1 MVKLHKI
8 NTQYTN
14 EDLELALEA
23 SAERQRVQ
31 KFMDD
36 NLGKDYFDKYLK
48 IRDRFTDMNLKDF
61 NKIIKLDPEDVKV
74 AIDRYYTTSDA
85 TPDIK
90 SGKKKVGENSDWVV
104 YRVTSFPA
112 AQELGEGTTWCIT
125 GRYGSMDP
133 DDDSYFKNY
142 IRDNNLDGG
151 YYFYIPKDGSDDKY
165 CLLLTKNGNI
175 HSIWGTPNGQVY
187 DISDLN
193 FPEVKGIDY
202 SSATNLEDSLREAYN
217 NDDADEWASI
227 YGQMVDNGA
236 YVDFPSLEEL
246 VSDEKP
252 NLFNFFVKE
261 YDMLSTLSGTE
272 ANNLIVQIYD
282 ELPQYQRDDFLSSI
296 GDTSW
301 LDVHEVIQ
309 GISDDDRKS
318 DFFLDFPDYFD
329 FSSLVSDVGLDVLED
344 WVHSTWFKNNGV
356 LDTLISQEGS
366 VLDILD
372 NLDFENM
379 SYEEGYKVL
388 YILEYDG
395 YMVDSTWEDLINLN
409 DVITQI
415 LDELEDGGIDENCIP
430 YLNVIKKLGVTLN
443 KSDAKELKKRIDSME
458 EDYDIPDDIVKVV
471 NDALK

>member
-14 EDLELALEA
+14 EELDITLEA

-61 NKIIKLDPEDVKV
+61 NKIIKLDPENVKV
-74 AIDRYYTTSDA
+74 AIDRYYTSNNSSSD
-85 TPDIK
+85 
-90 SGKKKVGENSDWVV
+90 SREGKRKVGENSDWVV
-104 YRVTSFPA
+104 YHVTTFPA
-112 AQELGEGTTWCIT
+112 AQELGEGTEWCIT
-125 GRYGSMDP
+125 GRYGNMDP
-133 DDDSYFKNY
+133 DDDHYFKNY
-142 IRDNNLDGG
+142 IIDNNLDGG
-151 YYFYIPKDGSDDKY
+151 YYFYIPKNGSDDKY

-193 FPEVKGIDY
+193 FPDVKGIDY

-227 YGQMVDNGA
+227 YGQMVDNGD
-236 YVDFPSLEEL
+236 YVDFPSLDEL

-261 YDMLSTLSGTE
+261 YDMLYYLSGTD
-272 ANNLIVQIYD
+272 ANNLMAQIYD
-282 ELPQYQRDDFLSSI
+282 ELPQYQRGDFLSSI
-296 GDTSW
+296 GDTPW
-301 LDVHEVIQ
+301 LDVHEVIE
-309 GISDDDRKS
+309 GISEDDAKS
-318 DFFLDFPDYFD
+318 DFFLDYLDWFD
-329 FSSLVSDVGLDVLED
+329 FSGLVRDVGLRTVYY
-344 WVHSTWFKNNGV
+344 WSISTWFKQNDV
-356 LDTLISQEGS
+356 LTRLIENEGS
-366 VLDILD
+366 IRDVLD

-379 SYEEGYKVL
+379 SYVEGFYL
-388 YILEYDG
+388 LSILENDG
-395 YMVDSTWEDLINLN
+395 YMVDSTWEDLINLK

-415 LDELEDGGIDENCIP
+415 LDELEDGGLDKDSLFYVEVIP
-430 YLNVIKKLGVTLN
+430 KLGVELS
-443 KSDAKELKKRIDSME
+443 KDDAKELKERIDGIE
-458 EDYDIPDDIVKVV
+458 EEVPKEITKIVNK
-471 NDALK
+471 ALK